1 MAIWTSTLVIPDY
14 YSQKELY
21 VKNKQTSQ
29 ISKSLGFES
38 LEYYTYN
45 DRDKSDDELAHDIS
59 VIVNEVK
66 TDDIVFLQYPM
77 LQGNLRYDIE
87 FIRQLKEKNTKLV
100 GIVWDIPA
108 WEFDSTISA
117 LEDDVQRE
125 LQCFDILIVENKMM
139 KDRIK
144 NLSRFKKKIITL
156 GLTDYLL
163 DNKTSYY
170 IEKSNNI
177 YQISGTPDELI
188 SFNNID
194 KIESIQQFLLIK
206 KYSGFG
212 FVVNNDLNN
221 SLLLSVFLSVGLPV
235 VIPSSSHQS
244 NIVKEYKL
252 GIVYSSLKDL
262 QEQIDAVDNLGYENL
277 ILNLSKVSQLTSSG
291 FYTKRAMIAAVDN
304 IYRI

>member
-1 MAIWTSTLVIPDY
+1 MTIWTSTLVIPDY
-14 YSQKELY
+14 YSQNELY

-29 ISKSLGFES
+29 ISNSLGFES

-59 VIVNEVK
+59 VVVSEVK
-66 TDDIVFLQYPM
+66 TGDIVFLQYPM
-77 LQGNLRYDIE
+77 LQANMRYDIE

-108 WEFDSTISA
+108 WEFDLTINA
-117 LEDDVQRE
+117 AQDDVQKE
-125 LQCFDILIVENKMM
+125 LQHFDILIVENKLM

-144 NLSRFKKKIITL
+144 KLSRFKKKLFTL

-163 DNKTSYY
+163 DNKTSY

-177 YQISGTPDELI
+177 YQVGGASDELI
-188 SFNNID
+188 SLNNID

-221 SLLLSVFLSVGLPV
+221 SIQLSIFLSIGLPV
-235 VIPSSSHQS
+235 VIPSTSHQS
-244 NIVKEYKL
+244 NIIKEYKL

-262 QEQIDAVDNLGYENL
+262 QEQIDGIDNLGYENL
-277 ILNLSKVSQLTSSG
+277 KLNLSKVSQLASSG
-291 FYTKRAMIAAVDN
+291 FFTKRAMIAAVDN